1 MWAFT
6 LIMQSGVLARIARLI
21 RTYVITLATPHFDFF
36 FKNLLLLKLPLFGT
50 YKGVTNKYPQYAVR
64 YILEEQKS
72 SDRENIVAILIL
84 NSMV

>member
-1 MWAFT
+1 MEIGRKT
-6 LIMQSGVLARIARLI
+6 TPNLVLI
-21 RTYVITLATPHFDFF
+21 
-36 FKNLLLLKLPLFGT
+36 
-50 YKGVTNKYPQYAVR
+50 KGVTNKYPQYDVR